1 MGLIL
6 AVTGG
11 LALWVVLWTLSPTV
25 NLTSFDSFLIALGI
39 ILVGAS
45 LRIVARYL
53 PGRRR

>member
-11 LALWVVLWTLSPTV
+11 LALWIVLWAISPTV
-25 NLTSFDSFLIALGI
+25 NLTSFDSFLLALAV
-39 ILVGAS
+39 ILIGAT
-45 LRIVARYL
+45 LRILARYL

>member
-6 AVTGG
+6 AVTAG

-25 NLTSFDSFLIALGI
+25 NLTSFDSFLLALAI
-39 ILVGAS
+39 MLVGACV
-45 LRIVARYL
+45 RILARYL

>member
-11 LALWVVLWTLSPTV
+11 IVLWVVLWTISPTV
-25 NLTSFDSFLIALGI
+25 DLTSFDSFLLALGV
-39 ILVGAS
+39 ILLGAS
-45 LRIVARYL
+45 VRILARYL

>member
-11 LALWVVLWTLSPTV
+11 LALWIVLWTLSPTV

-39 ILVGAS
+39 MLVGAS
-45 LRIVARYL
+45 VRILARYL